1 MEDIDKDSTK
11 SHLTTEKLQKLNSVG
26 ESVSKSGF
34 LTDDKLKS
42 IMTFLDEV
50 QTSDRLS
57 SVDQVKY
64 SVHTIKN
71 SVVCTHI
78 FVVYFSSL

>member
-1 MEDIDKDSTK
+1 MEELDKDSTR
-11 SHLTTEKLQKLNSVG
+11 SHLTTEKLHKLNSSGVDN
-26 ESVSKSGF
+26 SLSKSGF

-57 SVDQVKY
+57 SVDQV
-64 SVHTIKN
+64 
-71 SVVCTHI
+71 C
-78 FVVYFSSL
+78 

>member
-1 MEDIDKDSTK
+1 MDKESNK
-11 SHLTTEKLQKLNSVG
+11 SQLTSEKLQKLNSAGVDN
-26 ESVSKSGF
+26 SLSKSGF

-57 SVDQVKY
+57 AVDQVN
-64 SVHTIKN
+64 I
-71 SVVCTHI
+71 
-78 FVVYFSSL
+78 